1 MKTEKV
7 YAKALID
14 LNSDFV
20 PKDLELLKNTFE
32 QSSELSDIMNNPTVS
47 SNIKKELIND
57 IFKTSVNP
65 QIINFLEILTD
76 EKRFSL
82 LNGIIDEYNNYVDE
96 IKNIERV
103 KVVSAINLSEERKKQ
118 IENKLQT
125 RLNKS
130 IIADYEIDKSI
141 IAGLVIK
148 IGDDV
153 IDTSVK
159 NKLDNLSI

>member
-32 QSSELSDIMNNPTVS
+32 QSSELSDIIKNPTVS
-47 SNIKKELIND
+47 SDIKKELIND
-57 IFKTSVNP
+57 IFKTSINP
-65 QIINFLEILTD
+65 QIINFLEILID
-76 EKRFSL
+76 KKRFSL
-82 LNGIIDEYNNYVDE
+82 LNGIIEEYNNYTDE
-96 IKNIERV
+96 KNNVEKIKVI
-103 KVVSAINLSEERKKQ
+103 SAINLSEERKKQ
-118 IENKLQT
+118 IEDKLQT
-125 RLNKS
+125 RLNKT
-130 IIADYEIDKSI
+130 IIADYETDKSI

-153 IDTSVK
+153 IDTSMK
-159 NKLDNLSI
+159 TKLDNLNI